1 MFEDLE
7 PACSDLNESQA
18 HSLLQ
23 ELERNRTEEIR
34 RQRTHFRIAIKA
46 SVILQPGNAS
56 DRLAMKMK
64 GVTGDLS
71 QGGFGALFPLPPR
84 VGDVYRAEFER
95 SVLNLPTVYIR
106 CLRCRLVRD
115 DAFEA
120 GFSFF
125 APIALPEELAADISV

>member
-71 QGGFGALFPLPPR
+71 QGG
-84 VGDVYRAEFER
+84 
-95 SVLNLPTVYIR
+95 
-106 CLRCRLVRD
+106 
-115 DAFEA
+115 
-120 GFSFF
+120 
-125 APIALPEELAADISV
+125 